1 MEFLK
6 LTQNQIKYIVYFNH
20 VISSKYQEKS
30 ILVEQ
35 THLTY
40 HVGEKGKI
48 WKCNISGK
56 MVISQIP
63 VNICQSQFSYVLH
76 CDIYDIALGL
86 QGDQTSPS

>member
-6 LTQNQIKYIVYFNH
+6 LTQNQIKYIVCFNH

-63 VNICQSQFSYVLH
+63 VNICHSQFSYVLY